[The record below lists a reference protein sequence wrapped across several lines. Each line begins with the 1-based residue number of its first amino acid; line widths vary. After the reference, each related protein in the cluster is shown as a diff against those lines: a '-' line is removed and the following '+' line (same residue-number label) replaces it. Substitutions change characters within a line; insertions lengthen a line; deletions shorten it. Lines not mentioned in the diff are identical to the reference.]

1 MTTASLTVG
10 APLLL
15 LAATQGNIG
24 PSSSGSVNISLTV
37 GHHVRVSGLS
47 DIAFEQSTFQQ
58 SNSGYSVGTTSA
70 CIHNNGGG
78 PVRLQTLGSGPG
90 GAFTL
95 TASDSAIDYDLHMR
109 YQAQPVADSGLTL
122 QPATH
127 QLVDDNCLQYGPNT
141 SLHVTTD
148 SAGPPATVYTGTL
161 TLMVTAE

>member
-24 PSSSGSVNISLTV
+24 PSSTGNVNISLTI
-37 GHHVRVSGLS
+37 GHHVRVSGLG
-47 DIAFEQSTFQQ
+47 DIAFQQ
-58 SNSGYSVGTTSA
+58 SNSGYSVGTASA
-70 CIHNNGGG
+70 CIHNNGSG

-95 TASDSAIDYDLHMR
+95 TAADSAIDYDLHMR
-109 YQAQPVADSGLTL
+109 YQAQPVADSGLRL